1 MIACPTPTA
10 KSGTTANQTIGTT
23 VYIYSN
29 GTVSIEP
36 GTASYCDT
44 VIYRV
49 QVHREFTADEIK
61 AACDALEAV
70 VKSPVEEQPDEP
82 RIERP
87 LWPRPASRAR
97 VSQRHRPATRRIRQP
112 LRERATVCRNRK
124 GRIES

>member
-1 MIACPTPTA
+1 MACHTSTV
-10 KSGTTANQTIGTT
+10 KSSGTT
-23 VYIYSN
+23 VYIYSD
-29 GTVSIEP
+29 GRIAIEP

-44 VIYRV
+44 VTFTV
-49 QVHREFTADEIK
+49 QVHREVTVDEWR
-61 AACDALEAV
+61 AACDALAAV
-70 VKSPVEEQPDEP
+70 VKSPAEEQPEGP

-112 LRERATVCRNRK
+112 LRERASVCRNRK